1 MTTLAPPRADRPT
14 RPPTT
19 APRRRRRRSVAPL
32 LFLLPFALCFTAF
45 FLVPI
50 GVAVWQSLFQ
60 PRRSGLLGK
69 TTEVFVG
76 VTNYLDVFADP
87 KFHEGLLRVVAYAVL
102 TIPLIM
108 VTATVVALLLDSALV
123 RARKLFRLLVFLPYA
138 VPAVIA
144 TLLWGFFYQ
153 PQFSP
158 IVRTFD
164 AFDWAGPDFLNGTAV
179 LLSMTNIAAWEW
191 IGYNMIIVLAA
202 LQAIPTSVHEAAKLD
217 GCGELAIAVRVK
229 LPMVLPAI
237 GLSLLFSLIGAFQ
250 FFNEPA
256 ILKPLSA
263 TITSYYTP
271 NVYAYQKAFAE
282 GQSGYAGAIA
292 VTLALVTFLFSLY
305 FLRLGRRRGVI

>member
-1 MTTLAPPRADRPT
+1 MTTLAPPRPERPT
-14 RPPTT
+14 LPPPTT
-19 APRRRRRRSVAPL
+19 PRRRRTSAPL
-32 LFLLPFALCFTAF
+32 FFLLPFGVCFTAF

-50 GVAVWQSLFQ
+50 GVALWQSLFQ
-60 PRRSGLLGK
+60 PRRDGLLGA
-69 TTEVFVG
+69 TTEAFAG
-76 VTNYLDVFADP
+76 LANYLDVLGDP
-87 KFHEGLLRVVAYAVL
+87 KFHEGLLRVLAYAVL

-108 VTATVVALLLDSALV
+108 VAATALALLLDSALV
-123 RARKLFRLLVFLPYA
+123 RARKVFRLLVFLPYA

-158 IVRTFD
+158 IVRTFS
-164 AFDWAGPDFLNGTAV
+164 AFGWESPDFLNGNAV

-191 IGYNMIIVLAA
+191 VGYNMIIVLAA
-202 LQAIPTSVHEAAKLD
+202 LQAIPVSVHEAARLD
-217 GCGELAIAVRVK
+217 GCGELRLALRVK

-256 ILKPLSA
+256 VLKPLSA

-292 VTLALVTFLFSLY
+292 VTLAVVTFLCSLY

>member
-1 MTTLAPPRADRPT
+1 MTTLAPPPVARPAPPAPALT
-14 RPPTT
+14 RRG
-19 APRRRRRRSVAPL
+19 RRRVAPY
-32 LFLLPFALCFTAF
+32 LFLLPFLLVFTAF

-50 GVAVWQSLFQ
+50 GVAVQQSLFQ
-60 PRRSGLLGK
+60 PRRTGLLGR
-69 TTEVFVG
+69 TTDVFVG
-76 VTNYLDVFADP
+76 VANYLDVLGDA
-87 KFHEGLLRVVAYAVL
+87 KFLEGLLRVLAYAAL

-108 VTATVVALLLDSALV
+108 VLATALALALDSALV
-123 RARKLFRLLVFLPYA
+123 RFRRVFRLLVFLPYA

-158 IVRTFD
+158 IVRLLGS
-164 AFDWAGPDFLNGTAV
+164 ASPDFLNGGTV

-191 IGYNMIIVLAA
+191 VGYHVIIVLAA
-202 LQAIPTSVHEAAKLD
+202 LQAIPTSVHEAARLD
-217 GCGELAIAVRVK
+217 GCGELALAVRVK

-237 GLSLLFSLIGAFQ
+237 GLTLLFSLIGAFQ
-250 FFNEPA
+250 FFNEPT
-256 ILKPLSA
+256 ILKPLSS

-282 GQSGYAGAIA
+282 GQSGYAGAVA
-292 VTLALVTFLFSLY
+292 VSLALVTFLCSLY

>member
-1 MTTLAPPRADRPT
+1 MTTLVSRRKSFAPW
-14 RPPTT
+14 
-19 APRRRRRRSVAPL
+19 
-32 LFLLPFALCFTAF
+32 LFLAPFALAFAAF

-60 PRRSGLLGK
+60 PRRNGLLG
-69 TTEVFVG
+69 TTTDTFAG
-76 VTNYLDVFADP
+76 LANYLDVLADP
-87 KFHEGLLRVVAYAVL
+87 KFHEGLLRVLAYALL

-108 VTATVVALLLDSALV
+108 VVATVLALLLDSALV
-123 RARKLFRLLVFLPYA
+123 RARKVFRLLVFLPYA

-158 IVRTFD
+158 IVRTFSAVGWD
-164 AFDWAGPDFLNGTAV
+164 SPDFLNGNAV

-202 LQAIPTSVHEAAKLD
+202 LQAIPVSVHEAAKLD
-217 GCGELAIAVRVK
+217 GCGEFRLAVRVK

-256 ILKPLSA
+256 VLKPLSA

-292 VTLALVTFLFSLY
+292 VALAVVTFLCSLY
-305 FLRLGRRRGVI
+305 FLRLGRRHGVI

>member
-1 MTTLAPPRADRPT
+1 MTTLAPPRPGQPT
-14 RPPTT
+14 LPPIS
-19 APRRRRRRSVAPL
+19 PPKRRRRTSAPL
-32 LFLLPFALCFTAF
+32 FFLLPFAVCFTAF

-60 PRRSGLLGK
+60 PRRDGLLGT
-69 TTEVFVG
+69 TTEAFAG
-76 VTNYLDVFADP
+76 LANYLDVLGDP
-87 KFHEGLLRVVAYAVL
+87 KFHEGLLRVLAYAVL

-108 VTATVVALLLDSALV
+108 VAATVLALLLDSALV
-123 RARKLFRLLVFLPYA
+123 RARKVFRLLVFLPYA

-158 IVRTFD
+158 IVRTFA
-164 AFDWAGPDFLNGTAV
+164 AFDWASPDFLNGNAV

-202 LQAIPTSVHEAAKLD
+202 LQAIPVSVHEAAKLD
-217 GCGELAIAVRVK
+217 GCGEVRLAVRVK

-256 ILKPLSA
+256 VLKPLSA

-292 VTLALVTFLFSLY
+292 VSLAVVTFLCSLY